1 MIGWPGGS
9 AEPATLAAVDDQ
21 AVEAA
26 LTRSPKQLAVWLL
39 RLIVQLEPLAF
50 EQRHRRA
57 LAERRVIV
65 LQGVDGM
72 GYVTGEVSAA
82 DAAAID
88 ATLAAAAR
96 SLGAEDPRN
105 DQQRRADVFA
115 DLLLGRLGLTEPA
128 DPDQADDA
136 AGDAAGGDWLEVEDV
151 DLETGELLGTRW
163 QQLDEDGEVIGEPVD
178 QTPTAP
184 DGALRLDGI
193 AVGAATACGPD
204 RGPLPVLQG
213 EAVAWLGRSSRRSA
227 A

>member
-1 MIGWPGGS
+1 MWQAFRVGDLD
-9 AEPATLAAVDDQ
+9 AEQVRVIDRVARRVSEPRTLAAVDDQ

-57 LAERRVIV
+57 LAERRVTV

-115 DLLLGRLGLTEPA
+115 DLLLGRLGLTEPT
-128 DPDQADDA
+128 DPDRRRPRATPA
-136 AGDAAGGDWLEVEDV
+136 V
-151 DLETGELLGTRW
+151 TG
-163 QQLDEDGEVIGEPVD
+163 
-178 QTPTAP
+178 
-184 DGALRLDGI
+184 
-193 AVGAATACGPD
+193 
-204 RGPLPVLQG
+204 
-213 EAVAWLGRSSRRSA
+213 
-227 A
+227 